1 MNRKLLGLVAV
12 AAVLALVVG
21 VAVGRNLI
29 SSEAA
34 APQKP
39 DVIRV
44 KDAAS
49 KTSIAYPATWK
60 VLPAPEGDAQVV
72 LSVKR
77 DDSASFRV
85 RATPTGFPKVT
96 PAGLPV
102 VRKFT
107 DDLIGADDRVKLL
120 QPPNSV
126 ELGGLLG
133 WRYRYT
139 YGSAKDG
146 GAHDH
151 YFMFKD
157 SLLIQIV
164 FQAVPKQ
171 RLDDLTPVFE
181 RIAATFRG
189 NDT

>member
-1 MNRKLLGLVAV
+1 M
-12 AAVLALVVG
+12 LALVVG
-21 VAVGRNLI
+21 VSVGRNLI

-34 APQKP
+34 LPQKA
-39 DVIRV
+39 DIVRV
-44 KDAAS
+44 KDAPS
-49 KTSIAYPATWK
+49 KTSIAYPATWTA
-60 VLPAPEGDAQVV
+60 LPPPEDDPQVV

-77 DDSASFRV
+77 NDSASFRV
-85 RATPTGFPKVT
+85 RTTPTGFPNVT
-96 PAGLPV
+96 AEGLPV
-102 VRKFT
+102 VRKLT
-107 DDLIGADDRVKLL
+107 DDLLGADARVTLL
-120 QPPNSV
+120 QPPNTV
-126 ELGGLLG
+126 ELGGLPG

-139 YGSAKDG
+139 YASGKSE

-171 RLDDLTPVFE
+171 RLDELTPVFE

-189 NDT
+189 NDA